1 MNILHREPNTL
12 TRKIFPSSS
21 TRHRHSFSSPFP
33 GGGWVVLRYFSSP
46 FAVPMWSSSMQPTST
61 LHVGSYLLCY
71 LHTTEKQKVH
81 LIWHVPTAGT
91 TCIKVQCCCTTC
103 PTTKKSKLR
112 YIRATQPYHSAL
124 QRVPTSGARQTLSLE
139 RPANQDG
146 ATERLACG
154 ACCIITL
161 VCSVDRATRE
171 ASLVD

>member
-1 MNILHREPNTL
+1 M
-12 TRKIFPSSS
+12 
-21 TRHRHSFSSPFP
+21 SPP
-33 GGGWVVLRYFSSP
+33 LGPRALKYS
-46 FAVPMWSSSMQPTST
+46 AAA
-61 LHVGSYLLCY
+61 LLA
-71 LHTTEKQKVH
+71 
-81 LIWHVPTAGT
+81 P
-91 TCIKVQCCCTTC
+91 
-103 PTTKKSKLR
+103 PPKKSKLR

-171 ASLVD
+171 ASLVDSTGT